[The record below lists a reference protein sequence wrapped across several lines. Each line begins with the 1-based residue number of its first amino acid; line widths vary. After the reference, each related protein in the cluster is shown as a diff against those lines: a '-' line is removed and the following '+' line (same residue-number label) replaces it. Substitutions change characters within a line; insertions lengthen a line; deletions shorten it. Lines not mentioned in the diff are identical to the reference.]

1 MTYAQYVT
9 KYVVLAHYPLKS
21 DTSLDIHGGL
31 VGLYETQELCVLA
44 DYQMLCYYYL
54 ELNDTSR
61 RHYKETGGYK

>member
-44 DYQMLCYYYL
+44 DY
-54 ELNDTSR
+54 
-61 RHYKETGGYK
+61 